1 MGLTQRDAYRVML
14 REYPDVLN
22 IDELCEILEI
32 SKKTAYNLLKQ
43 DKIACLKVGR
53 AYRIPK
59 SHLLTYLGIGGH
71 S

>member
-1 MGLTQRDAYRVML
+1 MGLSQRDAYRVML

-22 IDELCEILEI
+22 IDELCRILEI

-43 DKIACLKVGR
+43 DKIACIKVGR

-59 SHLLTYLGIGGH
+59 SHLLTYLGVG
-71 S
+71 SRS

>member
-1 MGLTQRDAYRVML
+1 MALTQRDAYRVML

-22 IDELCEILEI
+22 IDELCRILEV

-59 SHLLTYLGIGGH
+59 SNLLTYLGVCR